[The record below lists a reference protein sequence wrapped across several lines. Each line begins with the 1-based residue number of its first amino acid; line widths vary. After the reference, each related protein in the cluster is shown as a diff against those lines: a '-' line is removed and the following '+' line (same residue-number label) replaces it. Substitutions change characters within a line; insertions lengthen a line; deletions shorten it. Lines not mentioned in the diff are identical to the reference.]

1 MDPCNNRM
9 LGRGL
14 PLKGSAV
21 PFSLDAS
28 AGKEKQ
34 GLNALAVLDICLA
47 NHVGPDAGH
56 RRLAGPARR
65 AQRAATWPGAQLLP
79 DCSRLRALK
88 EQME

>member
-1 MDPCNNRM
+1 MDPCNDRM

-14 PLKGSAV
+14 PLKGSVV
-21 PFSLDAS
+21 PFSLDAP

-34 GLNALAVLDICLA
+34 GLNALVVLDICLL
-47 NHVGPDAGH
+47 NHVGPNTGH

-65 AQRAATWPGAQLLP
+65 AHRAATWLGAQFLP
-79 DCSRLRALK
+79 DCSRLRELK

>member
-1 MDPCNNRM
+1 M

-21 PFSLDAS
+21 SFSPDAP

-34 GLNALAVLDICLA
+34 GLNAHAVLDICLV
-47 NHVGPDAGH
+47 NHVGQNAGH

-65 AQRAATWPGAQLLP
+65 AQQAATWLGAQFLP